1 MLREKW
7 AYSPTSSSASKVVAA
22 LKYFGLIELSQ
33 VAESEMVKVTD
44 RAYRILVDTEES
56 EERKQALRDAF
67 LSPKAYKMCWDHWGV
82 DVPQSARST
91 LIFNEGF
98 IDSTVD
104 GFLGNYKK
112 SMLFAGL
119 HGYEVAEKHVEEDRQ
134 DVSSAEKSA
143 STNMKQLQLT
153 HPSSGLDDQH
163 ARQQKPMVT
172 PSGVAQKGVGMRQ
185 EVFAL
190 AEGDVTIQ
198 WPETLS
204 PDSFQDFE
212 DWLAIL
218 KRKIKRS
225 VSDQVVV
232 KSQGSDQDGDDLL

>member
-1 MLREKW
+1 MIK
-7 AYSPTSSSASKVVAA
+7 
-22 LKYFGLIELSQ
+22 I
-33 VAESEMVKVTD
+33 TD

-91 LIFNEGF
+91 LIFQEGF

-104 GFLGNYKK
+104 AFLGNYKK

-119 HGYEVAEKHVEEDRQ
+119 HGHEPEEKHIEYGREDTSSDEE
-134 DVSSAEKSA
+134 SAAANVKP
-143 STNMKQLQLT
+143 LQL
-153 HPSSGLDDQH
+153 
-163 ARQQKPMVT
+163 AQQTTASDAQQAKPLNLMVT
-172 PSGVAQKGVGMRQ
+172 PGGFAQKGVGMRQ

-190 AEGDVTIQ
+190 TEGDVTIQ

-225 VSDQVVV
+225 VSDQSAV
-232 KSQGSDQDGDDLL
+232 KSRGNASAEDDS